1 MPSFVFSIM
10 TKRYL
15 HIFFDLDRTL
25 WDFSKNS
32 AETLSDI
39 LNKFNLNDFVQSSEA
54 FIEKYN
60 FYNDR
65 LWEYFRSGQIKKNQ
79 LRHERFRL
87 LLNDYGI
94 KDAKLTGEISRYYLN
109 MSPAKT
115 TLIPGAIEVLEYL
128 MPNYNLYIL
137 SNGFYDV
144 QLTKMV
150 NSGISRYFK
159 KLFTS
164 DRIGYSKPDSRIFD
178 YAVKSVN
185 ARKEES
191 LVVGDDEQ
199 VDIKGAQNARIDQ
212 VLFNS
217 EGINVSVKA
226 TYEIKELID
235 LKQIL

>member
-1 MPSFVFSIM
+1 M
-10 TKRYL
+10 TKNYL

-25 WDFSKNS
+25 WDFRKNS

-39 LNKFNLNDFVQSSEA
+39 LNKFNLNEFVQSSEE
-54 FIEKYN
+54 FTERYN

-65 LWEYFRSGQIKKNQ
+65 LWVYFRSGQIQKHQ
-79 LRHERFRL
+79 LRYERFRL
-87 LLNDYGI
+87 LLKDYGI
-94 KDAKLTGEISRYYLN
+94 KNAKLTAEISRYYLN

-115 TLIPGAIEVLEYL
+115 ILIPGAIEVLEYL

-150 NSGISRYFK
+150 NSGISHYFK

-185 ARKEES
+185 ARKAES
-191 LVVGDDEQ
+191 LIVGDDDQ
-199 VDIKGAQNARIDQ
+199 VDITGAKNARIDQ
-212 VLFNS
+212 VLFNP
-217 EGINVSVKA
+217 EGRSTSVKA
-226 TYEIKELID
+226 TYELKKLID
-235 LKQIL
+235 LRQIL